1 MLRLGV
7 TRGFGAQLRRLLSI
21 CAGNRVK
28 AFFAGMGV
36 TTFLQSSTA
45 TVLIISAFAGQGMI
59 NASSGLAV
67 VLGADVGT
75 TLVAQ
80 FLSLDTAL
88 LMPILMVGG
97 YILFSIEHSG
107 KMKNVG
113 RIMIGLSFMLL
124 ALSLIREAAEPLKH
138 SQTLPL
144 ILKPLDNDPFFAV
157 LVAALLTWIAHSS
170 LAIVL
175 LLVSLSVGGVLPVML
190 ALYMVLGANLGG
202 TIAPLLATIRDN
214 PDAMRIPLGNML
226 VRIIGVCALV
236 PFLHL
241 VQPYIAQ
248 IHPDEGHQI
257 VNFHTAFNLGLALI
271 FLPFTGLISDVLKKA
286 LPARLQPEDPG
297 RAKYLN
303 PKDLDT
309 PSVALTSA
317 TRETL
322 RMAELMQQML
332 EDTMQVFRTNDEKM
346 LDRIREEDNTLDRI
360 YGEIKT
366 YMARLTQEFMDP
378 KEAQRYVQI
387 LMFSTNLEH
396 AGDVIDKNL
405 MPLAQK
411 KIRNQYSFSAEGL
424 KEIEHIY
431 RLVLDGVKLAQS
443 VFVSGDKEMARK
455 LLASKEIIRKAEIE
469 GMGAH
474 IDRLGDGVPET
485 IATSALHLDIVR
497 DLRRVNTYIC
507 TVAYSLLEENGEMKS
522 MKWGKKNKETPAS

>member
-1 MLRLGV
+1 MA
-7 TRGFGAQLRRLLSI
+7 FG
-21 CAGNRVK
+21 
-28 AFFAGMGV
+28 AGMGV

-45 TVLIISAFAGQGMI
+45 TVLIISAFAGQGLI
-59 NASSGLAV
+59 NASAGLAV

-80 FLSLDTAL
+80 FLSLNMTL

-97 YILFSIEHSG
+97 YILFSMERSG
-107 KMKNVG
+107 KMKNIG
-113 RIMIGLSFMLL
+113 RIFIGLAFMLL
-124 ALSLIREAAEPLKH
+124 ALTLIREAAEPLKH

-144 ILKPLDNDPFFAV
+144 ILKPLDNDPFFAL

-175 LLVSLSVGGVLPVML
+175 LLMSLAAGGALPVML

-214 PDAMRIPLGNML
+214 PDAMRIPLGNVL
-226 VRIIGVCALV
+226 VRIIGVLAV
-236 PFLHL
+236 IPFLHL
-241 VQPYIAQ
+241 LQPYIQEFDA
-248 IHPDEGHQI
+248 DVSRQI
-257 VNFHTAFNLGLALI
+257 VNFHTMFNIGLALV
-271 FLPFTGLISDVLKKA
+271 FLPFTGLISTLLKWA
-286 LPARLQPEDPG
+286 LPARLQPDDPG
-297 RAKYLN
+297 KAKYLSD
-303 PKDLDT
+303 KDLDM
-309 PSVALTSA
+309 PSVALSSA

-322 RMAELMQQML
+322 RMAEMMQQML
-332 EDTMQVFRTNDEKM
+332 EDTMQVFRTNDEKL
-346 LDRIREEDNTLDRI
+346 LDRIRDEDNTLDRI
-360 YGEIKT
+360 YSEIKS

-405 MPLAQK
+405 MPLARK
-411 KIRNQYSFSAEGL
+411 KINNQYSFSAEGL
-424 KEIEHIY
+424 REIEHIH
-431 RLVLDGVKLAQS
+431 RLVLEGVKLSQS

-497 DLRRVNTYIC
+497 DLRRVNTYVC
-507 TVAYSLLEENGEMKS
+507 SVAYPLLEEDEGMKRMS
-522 MKWGKKNKETPAS
+522 LNTKERRKAPRDDT